1 MEKNMNNLKLG
12 LKDFFKAVKNEKP
25 RLRYSFREFRRE
37 LRYAWRRAWFGYDD
51 VDMFDCFEMF
61 RRRMIRILEDFIKYG
76 TSLLNLPKQ
85 SEHYEELLKKFPE
98 EYFDEE
104 GTQMIYQTM
113 IFHLQMMNDD
123 YVEKVLYG
131 KNIDDDD
138 YEIGCRSMEEYKR
151 ISLVIRQ
158 NKDAFMK
165 LFSLFYFDLWD

>member
-1 MEKNMNNLKLG
+1 MNNLKLG
-12 LKDFFKAVKNEKP
+12 LKDFFKSVKNEKP
-25 RLRYSFREFRRE
+25 RLKHFFRE
-37 LRYAWRRAWFGYDD
+37 LRWELKYAWRRAWFGYDD
-51 VDMFDCFEMF
+51 VDMIECFEMF

-85 SEHYEELLKKFPE
+85 SEHYEELLKKNPE
-98 EYFDEE
+98 EYFNEE
-104 GTQMIYQTM
+104 DTQIIYQTM
-113 IFHLQMMNDD
+113 IFHLQMMDDD

-138 YEIGCRSMEEYKR
+138 YEIGCRSAEEYKK
-151 ISLVIRQ
+151 INLIVRQ